1 MRSRHR
7 GAILGVGVLACLA
20 GTGFGYALASF
31 GPWRERSPAIVA
43 QVNGQP
49 LLEPDLNLAL
59 QLRREEAID
68 ELVRHTLVEQ
78 EAKRKGLDVQ
88 VTPDLKE
95 PDPQR
100 RQAKYLRARGDA
112 LLRKLILAEAAQ
124 GAKEKAYRLFRD
136 ELSHHEVSYLVV
148 TNQEDLLGVKE
159 GLRKGLPFG
168 QLAQS
173 FTADERTRAD
183 QGRLG
188 WVNVPELKSKLGPYV
203 GEAVLD
209 LKVGEVSPPIPSPV
223 GTIFVYL
230 HARRDRFEDVESDIE
245 DLIVEAKI
253 PEFLHRLSEQSG
265 VSSEKHSPQ

>member
-7 GAILGVGVLACLA
+7 GAILGVGVLACLG
-20 GTGFGYALASF
+20 GTGFGYALASY
-31 GPWRERSPAIVA
+31 GPWKDRSPAVVA
-43 QVNGQP
+43 KVNGQP
-49 LLEPDLNLAL
+49 VLEPDLNLAL
-59 QLRREEAID
+59 QLRREEAIE

-78 EAKRKGLDVQ
+78 EAKRKGIDVQ

-100 RQAKYLRARGDA
+100 RQALYARARGDA
-112 LLRKLILAEAAQ
+112 LLRKLILAEVGDSTRQ
-124 GAKEKAYRLFRD
+124 EIFRHFRD
-136 ELSHHEVSYLVV
+136 ELSLHEVSYLVV
-148 TNQEDLLGVKE
+148 TNQEDLKGVKE

-209 LKVGEVSPPIPSPV
+209 LKVGEVSPPLPSPV
-223 GTIFVYL
+223 GTIFVHL
-230 HARRDRFEDVESDIE
+230 QARRDRFEDVESDIE
-245 DLIVEAKI
+245 DLIVEARI
-253 PEFLHRLSEQSG
+253 PEFLHRLSEQAG
-265 VSSEKHSPQ
+265 VSNEKHSPQ